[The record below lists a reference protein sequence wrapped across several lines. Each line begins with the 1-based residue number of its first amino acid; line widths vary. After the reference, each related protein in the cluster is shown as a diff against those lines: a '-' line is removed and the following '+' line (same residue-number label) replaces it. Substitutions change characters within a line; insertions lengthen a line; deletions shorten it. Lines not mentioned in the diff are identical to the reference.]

1 MRSPKLLNR
10 EESILFVI
18 DPQGSLMEM
27 VKNTEKI
34 IFAHKKIIKIAQ
46 ILGVPIVVSEHYPQG
61 LGHIVP
67 EIVETLGDD
76 YKPIEKVIFSA
87 WGEQKIRQVIESYNR
102 KTLLIVGIET
112 HICIL
117 QTVTE
122 AIAAGYDVHVMIDA
136 VSSRGKIEHKMAVE
150 MFKLLGA
157 GLTTWESV
165 AYQWMRTSKAPE
177 FKQILEVIKNN

>member
-1 MRSPKLLNR
+1 MHMPKLLDS
-10 EESILFVI
+10 EDTILFVI
-18 DPQGSLMEM
+18 DPQGSLMNM
-27 VKNTEKI
+27 VLNTEKI
-34 IFAHKKIIKIAQ
+34 IQAHKKIIKIAQ
-46 ILGVPIVVSEHYPQG
+46 ILGVPSVVSEHYPKG

-67 EIVETLGDD
+67 EIVETLGKD

-87 WGEQKIRQVIESYNR
+87 WGEPKIRKAIASHSR

-122 AIAAGYDVHVMIDA
+122 AIADGYDVHVMMDA
-136 VSSRGKIEHKMAVE
+136 VSARGEIEHNMAVE
-150 MFKLLGA
+150 MFKQHGA

-165 AYQWMRTSKAPE
+165 TYQWLRTSKAPE
-177 FKQILEVIKNN
+177 FKQILEVIKDN

>member
-1 MRSPKLLNR
+1 MLTPKLLNR
-10 EESILFVI
+10 DDTILFVI

-27 VKNTEKI
+27 VKNSKRI
-34 IFAHKKIIKIAQ
+34 IHAHNKIIKIAQ
-46 ILGVPIVVSEHYPQG
+46 ILSVPIVVSEHYPKG
-61 LGHIVP
+61 LGHISP
-67 EIVETLGDD
+67 EIVEVLGDD

-87 WGEQKIRQVIESYNR
+87 WGEPNIRQAIESHNR
-102 KTLLIVGIET
+102 KTLLIIGIET

-122 AIAAGYDVHVMIDA
+122 AIAAGYDVHVMMDA
-136 VSSRGKIEHKMAVE
+136 VSARGKFEHKMALE

-165 AYQWMRTSKAPE
+165 AYQWIRTSQAPE
-177 FKQILEVIKNN
+177 FKQVLEVIKDN

>member
-10 EESILFVI
+10 DETILLVI

-27 VKNTEKI
+27 VKNT
-34 IFAHKKIIKIAQ
+34 KKIIHAHNKIIRIAQ
-46 ILGVPIVVSEHYPQG
+46 ILGVPIVVSEHYPNG
-61 LGHIVP
+61 LGHILP
-67 EIVETLGDD
+67 EIVETLGND
-76 YKPIEKVIFSA
+76 YQPIEKVIFSA
-87 WGEQKIRQVIESYNR
+87 WGESKIRQAIESHNR
-102 KTLLIVGIET
+102 KTLLITGIET

-122 AIAAGYDVHVMIDA
+122 AIAAGYDVHVMMDG
-136 VSSRGKIEHKMAVE
+136 VSARGRIEHKMALE

-165 AYQWMRTSKAPE
+165 AYQWMRTSEAPE
-177 FKQILEVIKNN
+177 FKQILEVIKDN